1 MNLKKCLVRITLLCF
16 CVYSFDSSA
25 IIKLESILQRDKLS
39 SQDLEAVRKAL
50 RDNPKDSLR
59 TFMSVIS
66 NKEFPDRSRWL
77 SLILIS
83 KTMGRKSVPL
93 LAKYLEHPNWM
104 LRSAAIKSLKSL
116 KVSDKNDLYRKL
128 LKDKSYIIREQ
139 ALDVIS
145 TLKIKSLK
153 YDVLEMFGDKTNYIK
168 TTNGLKASEVLKKVI
183 KTLVALDTKESISL
197 LRRLKKSQLASNI
210 HNQIDLAIKQ
220 ISL

>member
-1 MNLKKCLVRITLLCF
+1 
-16 CVYSFDSSA
+16 
-25 IIKLESILQRDKLS
+25 
-39 SQDLEAVRKAL
+39 
-50 RDNPKDSLR
+50 
-59 TFMSVIS
+59 
-66 NKEFPDRSRWL
+66 
-77 SLILIS
+77 
-83 KTMGRKSVPL
+83 MGRKSVPL

-116 KVSDKNDLYRKL
+116 KVSDKNELYRKL

-153 YDVLEMFGDKTNYIK
+153 YDVLEMFGDRTNYIK
-168 TTNGLKASEVLKKVI
+168 TSNGLKASEVLKKVI